1 MVSGSVDS
9 RRVIP
14 NGPYL
19 LALRIS
25 RGWTRE
31 QLAQITGYCVGTHA
45 KLEASKPVFLSTL
58 SVVAVTFE
66 VPVQDLM
73 LDEPLPL
80 KVPPSDSMTAYEV
93 LHDMRRLFDE
103 HEQAIRGLIDQF
115 LSSHDGRDE
124 K

>member
-1 MVSGSVDS
+1 MVAGSVDN

-45 KLEASKPVFLSTL
+45 KLEAGKPAFLSTL

-73 LDEPLPL
+73 LADPLPL
-80 KVPPSDSMTAYEV
+80 NVPPSDSMTAYE
-93 LHDMRRLFDE
+93 LLQDMRRLFDE
-103 HEQAIRGLIDQF
+103 HEQSMRGLIDQF
-115 LSSHDGRDE
+115 LSSQDGRDDE
-124 K
+124 